1 MNRYA
6 KKSVGDLL
14 LERGLISPPQLDQAK
29 AEEKRTGESLVRILP
44 RLGFIAQ
51 EKMVDAISAQ
61 TGIFRIELQ
70 YQMID
75 PKVIEL
81 VPEVLA
87 RKHLLVPVLR
97 IGNNLTCA
105 MTDVFSVHALDEL
118 VMKTGMIIESA
129 IATED
134 EIKEMI
140 NEVYQFKGDM
150 QQAIKT
156 LGENKEIMNEAIDTE
171 VLQVS
176 GTGEEPPVV
185 KFVNQMIA
193 KAIKDGASDIHIE
206 PEENTLSVRFRVD
219 GVLRAQL
226 TPPKQFKAAIISRIK
241 IMAILDIAEHRK
253 PQDGRIQMNLENKR
267 IDIRVSFLPTVYGE
281 NVVLR
286 LLDTSN
292 ILLGLE
298 QIGFDKDNLA
308 KFRALLKKPNGIVL
322 VTGPTGSGK
331 TTTLYSSV
339 STINTPEK
347 SIVTIEDPVEYRL
360 PGIRQTQVD
369 LKVDLTFARGLRA
382 ILRQDPDVIMIGE
395 VRDAGTAQIAIQ
407 SALTG
412 HLVLATLHTNN
423 AAGAVTRLLDIGVEP
438 FLLSSSI
445 IGVLAQR
452 LVRLYCKDC
461 GGKGCKACSMTGYK
475 GRSGIYELLIF
486 DDHTR
491 ELVLRK
497 ASTEEIHKK
506 AVASGMQSLRDCG
519 LAKVAQGLTSK
530 EEVFR
535 VTQEE

>member
-1 MNRYA
+1 MNKYA
-6 KKSVGDLL
+6 KRSVGDLL
-14 LERGLISPPQLDQAK
+14 LQQGLISQPQLDQAK
-29 AEEKRTGESLVRILP
+29 AEEKRTSDSLVRVLS
-44 RLGFIAQ
+44 RLGFISQ
-51 EKMVDAISAQ
+51 EKMVEAISEQ
-61 TGIFRIELQ
+61 TGIFRIELP

-75 PKVIEL
+75 PKLIEL
-81 VPEVLA
+81 VPEDLA
-87 RKHLLVPVLR
+87 RKHSLVPVLR

-105 MTDVFSVHALDEL
+105 MMDVFNVHALDGL
-118 VMKTGMIIESA
+118 VIRTGMVIEPV

-134 EIKEMI
+134 EIKEVLNDIYMT
-140 NEVYQFKGDM
+140 KGNM
-150 QQAIKT
+150 QDAVKT
-156 LGENKEIMNEAIDTE
+156 LDENKEVINEMEGAE
-171 VLQVS
+171 VHQIS
-176 GTGEEPPVV
+176 DTGEDPPVV
-185 KFVNQMIA
+185 RFVNFMIS
-193 KAIKDGASDIHIE
+193 KAVKDGASDIHIE
-206 PEENTLSVRFRVD
+206 PEENSLSVRFRVD
-219 GVLRAQL
+219 GVLHEQPKPA
-226 TPPKQFKAAIISRIK
+226 KQFKSAIISRIK
-241 IMAILDIAEHRK
+241 IMASLDIAEHRK

-286 LLDTSN
+286 LLDTSS
-292 ILLGLE
+292 IRLGLE
-298 QIGFDKDNLA
+298 QIGFDKNNLV
-308 KFRALLKKPNGIVL
+308 KFRTLLDRPNGIIL

-339 STINTPEK
+339 STINTPAK

-382 ILRQDPDVIMIGE
+382 ILRQDPDIIMIGE
-395 VRDAGTAQIAIQ
+395 IRDAETAQIAIQ

-452 LVRLYCKDC
+452 LVRLSCKDC

-475 GRSGIYELLIF
+475 GRSGIYELLVF
-486 DDHTR
+486 DEHIR
-491 ELVLRK
+491 QLILRK
-497 ASTEEIHKK
+497 ASTEEIHKT

-519 LAKVAQGLTSK
+519 LSKVEQGLTTK